1 MNRLPFFTNHFFDTY
16 LLISED
22 TPVGEL
28 AQGLVGMLGGVGW
41 PPFPQV
47 KEILDMEMIIPLRLE
62 PLQW

>member
-28 AQGLVGMLGGVGW
+28 AQGPVGMLGGVGW

-62 PLQW
+62 PLPW